1 MNYIAQ
7 NKELE
12 HAETYLKNL
21 SNHLKEDYE
30 ERGKYFFVGRLSYLM
45 AAEVIVSFL
54 LLGIMIA
61 KSVPIA
67 IAIILFLFT
76 IAFFT
81 SLALYGEDILKK
93 AKLPIISKKQFLEQ
107 FFKQYNFELEAD
119 FKTLNLTAY
128 DVIIDDK
135 NLEIKLNREL
145 FAQNQKMG

>member
-1 MNYIAQ
+1 MDYIAKNQ
-7 NKELE
+7 ELE
-12 HAETYLKNL
+12 QVETYLENL

-45 AAEVIVSFL
+45 TAEVIVSFL
-54 LLGIMIA
+54 LLGVMIA

-93 AKLPIISKKQFLEQ
+93 AKLPIVSKKTILRTIF
-107 FFKQYNFELEAD
+107 
-119 FKTLNLTAY
+119 
-128 DVIIDDK
+128 
-135 NLEIKLNREL
+135 
-145 FAQNQKMG
+145 

>member
-7 NKELE
+7 NQELE
-12 HAETYLKNL
+12 RVEAYLKNL
-21 SNHLKEDYE
+21 SNHLKETYE

-45 AAEVIVSFL
+45 TAEVIVSFL

-67 IAIILFLFT
+67 IALILFLFT

-107 FFKQYNFELEAD
+107 FFKQYDFELRAD
-119 FKTLNLTAY
+119 FKALNITAY

-135 NLEIKLNREL
+135 NLEIKLDSNSSL
-145 FAQNQKMG
+145 FGAKR

>member
-1 MNYIAQ
+1 MDYIAK
-7 NKELE
+7 NEELE
-12 HAETYLKNL
+12 QAETYLKNL
-21 SNHLKEDYE
+21 SNHLKETYE

-45 AAEVIVSFL
+45 TAEVIASFL
-54 LLGIMIA
+54 LLDVTIA

-93 AKLPIISKKQFLEQ
+93 AKLPIVSKKQFLEQ

-119 FKTLNLTAY
+119 FKDLHLTAY

-135 NLEIKLNREL
+135 NLEIKLDYSLYWFKNTKR
-145 FAQNQKMG
+145 